1 MVKNKTS
8 NEIRTK
14 ILFFMWKN
22 RYFNKRHTPITNIC
36 NKLSEIPCKLI
47 NKEIKKLHA
56 ERIIGFKKTNHGLD
70 VYLNYKMKKE
80 IRIAIAERLD
90 EYYSF

>member
-1 MVKNKTS
+1 MVKDKNS
-8 NEIRTK
+8 EEIRAK

-22 RYFNKRHTPITNIC
+22 HYFNKRHTPITNLC

-47 NKEIKKLHA
+47 NKEVKKLHA
-56 ERIIGFKKTNHGLD
+56 ERIIGFKKTNHSLD
-70 VYLNYKMKKE
+70 IFLNHKMKEE
-80 IRIAIAERLD
+80 IRIIIAKRLD